1 MDNEIFNTVLLRS
14 TTNVQSV
21 LNFRYFF
28 EKSQNCGLH
37 SKNLAKSLNELYTEP
52 APKFSPFDLPNEFP
66 LTRSVSTTTDI
77 YSTNSKSCSNDRD
90 NQRKSSSRDSLND
103 MCGIT
108 KGILNSGKQRAK
120 SKDELFSEFCERAG
134 NRPKPKD
141 IYLIEYD
148 QMDDDKNIY
157 IVDNYASLKNR
168 RNSFAPCNIRK
179 SNLFNSQTSLK
190 DTNKSYPKNFFDMD
204 TCDRRQLNNR
214 LDNNNYF
221 QQNNSNRSL
230 YQSRTLPRDF
240 LKRNLEFVDDFS
252 TRRVSASGVYMP
264 NKDQQYSDNYYKK
277 SYDTLASRNSRQRD
291 AYSGDDTLSV
301 HWPNAIPASPSSFS
315 TRSQFQVRSRNAYPQ
330 MYYQESPNG
339 SEDFGTFD
347 LDKMENDRR
356 KSHASLFEIDFDCKN
371 GTAV

>member
-1 MDNEIFNTVLLRS
+1 MNITI
-14 TTNVQSV
+14 
-21 LNFRYFF
+21 FRYFF
-28 EKSQNCGLH
+28 EKSQNCGMH
-37 SKNLAKSLNELYTEP
+37 TKNLAKSLNELYTEP

-77 YSTNSKSCSNDRD
+77 YSTNSKSCTND

-108 KGILNSGKQRAK
+108 KGILSSSKRTK

-148 QMDDDKNIY
+148 QLDDDKSIY

-168 RNSFAPCNIRK
+168 RNSFAPSNIRK
-179 SNLFNSQTSLK
+179 SNLFNSHTSLK
-190 DTNKSYPKNFFDMD
+190 DTNNKSYPKNFFDMD
-204 TCDRRQLNNR
+204 NNCDRRQLNNR
-214 LDNNNYF
+214 VDNNYF
-221 QQNNSNRSL
+221 EQNNSNRSL

-240 LKRNLEFVDDFS
+240 LKRNVEFVDDFA
-252 TRRVSASGVYMP
+252 TRRVSASGVFMP
-264 NKDQQYSDNYYKK
+264 NKDQQYNDYYKK
-277 SYDTLASRNSRQRD
+277 SYDALASRNSRQRD

-315 TRSQFQVRSRNAYPQ
+315 TRSQFQARSRNLYPQ
-330 MYYQESPNG
+330 MYYQESPSG

-347 LDKMENDRR
+347 LDKIENDRR

>member
-1 MDNEIFNTVLLRS
+1 MKQENIGFIIPFKWKS
-14 TTNVQSV
+14 AHFS
-21 LNFRYFF
+21 RYYF
-28 EKSQNCGLH
+28 EKSQNYGLPT
-37 SKNLAKSLNELYTEP
+37 KNLAKSLNELYTEP

-77 YSTNSKSCSNDRD
+77 YSTNSKSCMNESHD
-90 NQRKSSSRDSLND
+90 QRKSSSRDSLNE

-108 KGILNSGKQRAK
+108 KGILSSGKRAK

-134 NRPKPKD
+134 RRPKPKD

-148 QMDDDKNIY
+148 QLEEDKSIY
-157 IVDNYASLKNR
+157 IVDNYKNR
-168 RNSFAPCNIRK
+168 RNSYAPSNIRK
-179 SNLFNSQTSLK
+179 SNLFNSHTSLK
-190 DTNKSYPKNFFDMD
+190 DTNNKSYPKSFFDLD
-204 TCDRRQLNNR
+204 NCDRRHLNNCI
-214 LDNNNYF
+214 DNNNYF

-240 LKRNLEFVDDFS
+240 LKRNLEFADDRA

-264 NKDQQYSDNYYKK
+264 NKDQQYPDYYKK
-277 SYDTLASRNSRQRD
+277 SYDTLASRNSRQKD

-315 TRSQFQVRSRNAYPQ
+315 TRSQFQTRSRNFYPQ
-330 MYYQESPNG
+330 MYYQESLSG

-347 LDKMENDRR
+347 LDKIENERR
-356 KSHASLFEIDFDCKN
+356 KSHANLFEIDFDCKN

>member
-1 MDNEIFNTVLLRS
+1 
-14 TTNVQSV
+14 
-21 LNFRYFF
+21 
-28 EKSQNCGLH
+28 
-37 SKNLAKSLNELYTEP
+37 
-52 APKFSPFDLPNEFP
+52 
-66 LTRSVSTTTDI
+66 
-77 YSTNSKSCSNDRD
+77 
-90 NQRKSSSRDSLND
+90 

-108 KGILNSGKQRAK
+108 KGILSSSKRAK

-148 QMDDDKNIY
+148 ELNDDKSIY
-157 IVDNYASLKNR
+157 IVDSYKNR
-168 RNSFAPCNIRK
+168 RNSYVPSNIRK
-179 SNLFNSQTSLK
+179 SNLFNSHTSLK
-190 DTNKSYPKNFFDMD
+190 DTNNKSYPKNFFDLEN
-204 TCDRRQLNNR
+204 CDRRQLNNCV
-214 LDNNNYF
+214 DNNNYF

-240 LKRNLEFVDDFS
+240 LKRNLEFAEDFT

-264 NKDQQYSDNYYKK
+264 NKDHQYPDYYKK
-277 SYDTLASRNSRQRD
+277 SYDTLASRNSRQKD

-315 TRSQFQVRSRNAYPQ
+315 TRSQFQARSRNLYPQ
-330 MYYQESPNG
+330 MYYQESPSG

-347 LDKMENDRR
+347 LDKIENERR
-356 KSHASLFEIDFDCKN
+356 KSHANLFEIDFDCKN

>member
-1 MDNEIFNTVLLRS
+1 
-14 TTNVQSV
+14 
-21 LNFRYFF
+21 
-28 EKSQNCGLH
+28 
-37 SKNLAKSLNELYTEP
+37 
-52 APKFSPFDLPNEFP
+52 
-66 LTRSVSTTTDI
+66 
-77 YSTNSKSCSNDRD
+77 
-90 NQRKSSSRDSLND
+90 

-108 KGILNSGKQRAK
+108 KGILSSNKRTK

-148 QMDDDKNIY
+148 QLEDDKSIY

-168 RNSFAPCNIRK
+168 RNSCALSNIRK
-179 SNLFNSQTSLK
+179 SNLFNSHTSLK
-190 DTNKSYPKNFFDMD
+190 DTNNKSYPKNFFDMD
-204 TCDRRQLNNR
+204 MDRRQLNNR
-214 LDNNNYF
+214 IDNNYF

-240 LKRNLEFVDDFS
+240 LKRNVEFVDEFA

-264 NKDQQYSDNYYKK
+264 NKDQQYNDYYKK
-277 SYDTLASRNSRQRD
+277 SYDALASRNSRQRD

-315 TRSQFQVRSRNAYPQ
+315 TRSQFQARSRNLYPQ
-330 MYYQESPNG
+330 MYYQESPSG

-347 LDKMENDRR
+347 LDKIENDRR